1 MLDSGLALRS
11 RLSALRFSLADD
23 RWLRVADPPWW
34 ADGFAHLLPV
44 LEGNAG
50 EYRGDAQGEGK
61 GDGGR
66 LREIG
71 QNAWPAR
78 NCITLLHFIH
88 NIVYLH

>member
-44 LEGNAG
+44 LEGDAG
-50 EYRGDAQGEGK
+50 EYRHWPNALGQLVRAQIHYIASRNDRRLTIGDIA
-61 GDGGR
+61 
-66 LREIG
+66 
-71 QNAWPAR
+71 
-78 NCITLLHFIH
+78 
-88 NIVYLH
+88 V